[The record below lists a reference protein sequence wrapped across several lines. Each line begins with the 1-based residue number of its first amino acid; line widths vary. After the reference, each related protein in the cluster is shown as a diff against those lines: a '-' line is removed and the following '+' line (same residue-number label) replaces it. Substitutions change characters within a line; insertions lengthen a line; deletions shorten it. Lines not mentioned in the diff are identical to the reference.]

1 MVLEARKCIIKV
13 LVNLVS
19 GESLIS
25 DSYMF
30 VFFLCLYIG
39 KGSRDLFYKGVNPY
53 TEAAPS

>member
-25 DSYMF
+25 GLQMANFS
-30 VFFLCLYIG
+30 LCSSVAEKERAL
-39 KGSRDLFYKGVNPY
+39 DLSSFYKGC
-53 TEAAPS
+53 